1 MIDKILHNMISVK
14 IRFWCLFVIGIL
26 LLTGSIMTLLNDND
40 LLFVFKI
47 FVIGLLLI
55 IASFILKQKYKNE

>member
-1 MIDKILHNMISVK
+1 MISVK
-14 IRFWCLFVIGIL
+14 IRFWGLFVMGIL

-55 IASFILKQKYKNE
+55 IASFILKQKYKNG